1 MLATR
6 GLCRSGFRSRGQ
18 TLASRK
24 VWTATSALEQWPLAQ
39 VTSLNNGIRVASER
53 THSET
58 ATVGVFINTGT
69 RYETAETNGVAHFL
83 EHLLFKGTPKRTREQ
98 LETEVEN
105 IGGHLNAYTSR
116 ESTVFYAKVFKN
128 DVAHGL
134 EILSDIL
141 LNSRLAADD
150 VERER
155 AVILREQQEVLSQPE
170 EVIFDDL
177 HATAFQNCS
186 LGRNILGSDDNI
198 KSITPQMLR
207 DYISQNYT
215 GDRIVICGA
224 GAVDHAELVK
234 NTELLFSKIQFQPAR
249 PVVKEPAIFTGS
261 DIRSRYDSLELAHI
275 AYGFPTGGWNDPDTF
290 PLMVIQ
296 TMLGNWDEA
305 LAGGRLS
312 SSPLVRAVSSN
323 RLARSI
329 SAFNTQ
335 YSDTGLFGLYAVAEP
350 HAVRDLSYHMTEEI
364 TRFSY
369 HVEEG
374 HLAEAKAMLK
384 MNILAMLDGST
395 AICEDLGRHMLQY
408 GRRIHPLE
416 ILGRIDAVD
425 KGAIHAAAK
434 RFLFD
439 TDFALAAHG
448 PTLELPDYNWFRR
461 RTFWMRY
468 SA

>member
-1 MLATR
+1 
-6 GLCRSGFRSRGQ
+6 
-18 TLASRK
+18 
-24 VWTATSALEQWPLAQ
+24 VSALEHWPAAQ
-39 VTSLNNGIRVASER
+39 VTSLHNGIRVASER

-58 ATVGVFINTGT
+58 ATVGVFINTGS

-128 DVAHGL
+128 DVGQGL

-141 LNSRLAADD
+141 LNSRLASED

-177 HATAFQNCS
+177 HLTAYQNCS

-207 DYISQNYT
+207 DYMSQNYT

-234 NTELLFSKIQFQPAR
+234 HAELLFSKIPFQPAR

-261 DIRSRYDSLELAHI
+261 DIRSRYDDMEFAHI
-275 AYGFPTGGWNDPDTF
+275 AYGFPTGGWNDADTF

-296 TMLGNWDEA
+296 SMLGTWDEA
-305 LAGGRLS
+305 VAGGRLS

-350 HAVRDLSYHMTEEI
+350 KSVHELCYHMTEEM
-364 TRFSY
+364 TRLSY
-369 HVEEG
+369 NVDDAA
-374 HLAEAKAMLK
+374 LAEAKSMLK
-384 MNILAMLDGST
+384 MNILSMLDGST

-408 GRRIHPLE
+408 GRRISPLE
-416 ILGRIDAVD
+416 IMARIDAVD
-425 KGAIHAAAK
+425 KGAVIAASK

-439 TDFALAAHG
+439 TDMVLAAHG
-448 PTLELPDYNWFRR
+448 PILEVPDYNWLRR
-461 RTFWMRY
+461 RTFWLRF
-468 SA
+468 A